1 MDAAATRAQIIAY
14 YESLGYDAEAIE
26 PYLDQLD
33 DLESIDPEELST
45 EEWEMYMKLTLF
57 KLWAILYPDS
67 FQSYYASIGD
77 DFTYEN
83 VYDYMPDDILAELS
97 EDIYDD
103 PMLMALFSSEAE
115 AMLNESEAGSDY
127 SWEGDDESL
136 SYWGMDPDLYYL
148 LTETQEGYEATV
160 GSLTAELYELQEY
173 DQALIELYN
182 IGELTEVEL
191 DAMLDNNSMKK
202 QLLMNDILSATTL
215 YNQALE
221 MIASMVDK
229 ENDLMAQLAQNT
241 KIA

>member
-1 MDAAATRAQIIAY
+1 MDAAATKAQIIAY

-83 VYDYMPDDILAELS
+83 VYDYIPDDILAELS

-103 PMLMALFSSEAE
+103 PMLMAMFSSEAE
-115 AMLNESEAGSDY
+115 AMLNEA
-127 SWEGDDESL
+127 ESL

-148 LTETQEGYEATV
+148 LTDTYEGYVATES
-160 GSLTAELYELQEY
+160 SLTAQLYELQELDAY
-173 DQALIELYN
+173 YIELYN
-182 IGELTEVEL
+182 TGEISEVEL

-202 QLLMNDILSATTL
+202 QLLMNDMLSATTA

>member
-1 MDAAATRAQIIAY
+1 MDAAATKAQIIAY

-83 VYDYMPDDILAELS
+83 VYDYIPDDILAELS

-103 PMLMALFSSEAE
+103 PMLMAMFSSEAE
-115 AMLNESEAGSDY
+115 AMLNE
-127 SWEGDDESL
+127 DESL

-148 LTETQEGYEATV
+148 LTDTYEGYVATES
-160 GSLTAELYELQEY
+160 SLTAQLYELQELDAY
-173 DQALIELYN
+173 YIELYN
-182 IGELTEVEL
+182 TGEISEVEL

-202 QLLMNDILSATTL
+202 QLLMNDMLSATTA